1 MAPYDCHLRTGR
13 LAAVASSIRVMGS
26 VWCVIYGV
34 GIAVDLVVGGLH
46 SGYESV
52 EGLFVSLLFLVP
64 KLRVDDQSLQ
74 TDEIRRK
81 INTTASTSA
90 IKVDGSEI
98 VSFLT
103 RLRSV
108 SCWRRGID
116 WRGRMPSVNGRSCSR
131 P

>member
-52 EGLFVSLLFLVP
+52 ESLFVSLLFFWFRGGAL
-64 KLRVDDQSLQ
+64 
-74 TDEIRRK
+74 T
-81 INTTASTSA
+81 INRYR
-90 IKVDGSEI
+90 
-98 VSFLT
+98 LT
-103 RLRSV
+103 R
-108 SCWRRGID
+108 
-116 WRGRMPSVNGRSCSR
+116 
-131 P
+131 

>member
-1 MAPYDCHLRTGR
+1 M
-13 LAAVASSIRVMGS
+13 
-26 VWCVIYGV
+26 IYGV

-98 VSFLT
+98 VSFDT
-103 RLRSV
+103 TAF
-108 SCWRRGID
+108 GF
-116 WRGRMPSVNGRSCSR
+116 PY
-131 P
+131 